1 VEILNLGGASDN
13 NSSAPKAGKK
23 LRVLFGIGALA
34 AVTGIGSTLA
44 ANITLNT
51 DDAVEFGQG
60 VVTTAA
66 CDGDITI
73 APSSIFVNPSPAP
86 SGSPATTARF
96 DLGTIALSD
105 VDTSTLAGG
114 DTTTEGCD
122 GTTLTIKAYGDS
134 GDTALA
140 LETTSEDIDGTPTPV
155 YLREIRVN
163 VTAASPYFA
172 LAGSN
177 GGVAITN
184 ITSSSFDL
192 ELDEDNSPITA
203 DEVYKITVESTETL

>member
-23 LRVLFGIGALA
+23 LRVLLGIGALA

-44 ANITLNT
+44 ANITLSGDNN
-51 DDAVEFGQG
+51 VEFGQG

-66 CDGDITI
+66 CDEDITI

-96 DLGTIALSD
+96 DLGTIALSL
-105 VDTSTLAGG
+105 VDTSTQDPDNG
-114 DTTTEGCD
+114 DIVGCA

-134 GDTALA
+134 GDQALA
-140 LETTSEDIDGTPTPV
+140 LETTSVDVDGTPTPV

-177 GGVAITN
+177 GGVLITN

-192 ELDEDNSPITA
+192 ELDENNSPITA

>member
-1 VEILNLGGASDN
+1 MEILNLGGASDN
-13 NSSAPKAGKK
+13 NSSAPKTGKK
-23 LRVLFGIGALA
+23 LRVLLGIGALA

-44 ANITLNT
+44 ANISLGDGN
-51 DDAVEFGQG
+51 VEFGQG

-105 VDTSTLAGG
+105 VDTSAQDPSTDDHVGCAGA
-114 DTTTEGCD
+114 
-122 GTTLTIKAYGDS
+122 TLTIKAYGES
-134 GDTALA
+134 GSGSLE
-140 LETTSEDIDGTPTPV
+140 LETDV
-155 YLREIRVN
+155 FEITVN
-163 VTAASPYFA
+163 VTAALPYFA
-172 LAGSN
+172 LAGDGN
-177 GGVAITN
+177 GDVAITN
-184 ITSSSFDL
+184 VTATSFDL

-203 DEVYKITVESTETL
+203 EEVYKITVESTETVSIGG